1 MRSLAQA
8 WLFLIASTIAAN
20 EPIRTWTSA
29 DGRTLEARYL
39 EVVGDKVRI
48 ENKSG
53 HKFTVPLT
61 VFSSADQEYV
71 KKAYELSLFAEP
83 QPFEDEGKGGVIVTS
98 FKGKVEVITAN
109 RDRYSDPKPRRR
121 SLENQ

>member
-39 EVVGDKVRI
+39 EVVGNKVRI
-48 ENKSG
+48 ENSSG
-53 HKFTVPLT
+53 RTFAVPLT
-61 VFSSADQEYV
+61 GFSPADQEYV
-71 KKAYELSLFAEP
+71 KKAHERSLFSNP
-83 QPFEDEGKGGVIVTS
+83 NPSRKREGWGDRHFFQGQGGGDHS
-98 FKGKVEVITAN
+98 
-109 RDRYSDPKPRRR
+109 
-121 SLENQ
+121 